1 MKATKGEADRLVGFA
16 FFLVCSSAQLADLL
30 CCKSALWQ
38 EVYLLCVDIEK
49 IHGAELINAGK
60 LRDEKR
66 RVALVR
72 RNTDANTMGV
82 DRDVVVAPERVVG
95 RGQILPD
102 TLLRTREEKNAPDQ
116 IGEGKKKY
124 EIIHRSQPQC
134 AADGIEYGN
143 AEHEEHDLQ
152 RAAVTQKKTVIGR
165 LAKVGNGDGI
175 VYMDR
180 LHNEHL
186 SEA

>member
-72 RNTDANTMGV
+72 RNTDTNTMGV
-82 DRDVVVAPERVVG
+82 DRDIVVAPERVVG

-116 IGEGKKKY
+116 IGEGKKKC

-134 AADGIEYGN
+134 TADGIEYRY

-152 RAAVTQKKTVIGR
+152 RAAVAQKKTVIGR
-165 LAKVGNGDGI
+165 LAKVGNGDEI

>member
-1 MKATKGEADRLVGFA
+1 M
-16 FFLVCSSAQLADLL
+16 
-30 CCKSALWQ
+30 
-38 EVYLLCVDIEK
+38 
-49 IHGAELINAGK
+49 
-60 LRDEKR
+60 
-66 RVALVR
+66 
-72 RNTDANTMGV
+72 
-82 DRDVVVAPERVVG
+82 
-95 RGQILPD
+95 LPD

-152 RAAVTQKKTVIGR
+152 RAAVAQKKTVIGR

>member
-1 MKATKGEADRLVGFA
+1 MASPFSSFA
-16 FFLVCSSAQLADLL
+16 AARGKIANL
-30 CCKSALWQ
+30 C
-38 EVYLLCVDIEK
+38 D
-49 IHGAELINAGK
+49 
-60 LRDEKR
+60 
-66 RVALVR
+66 
-72 RNTDANTMGV
+72 M
-82 DRDVVVAPERVVG
+82 
-95 RGQILPD
+95 LPD
-102 TLLRTREEKNAPDQ
+102 ALLRTREEKNAPDQ

-134 AADGIEYGN
+134 AADGIEYGY
-143 AEHEEHDLQ
+143 AEHEKHDLQ
-152 RAAVTQKKTVIGR
+152 RAAVAQKKTVIGR